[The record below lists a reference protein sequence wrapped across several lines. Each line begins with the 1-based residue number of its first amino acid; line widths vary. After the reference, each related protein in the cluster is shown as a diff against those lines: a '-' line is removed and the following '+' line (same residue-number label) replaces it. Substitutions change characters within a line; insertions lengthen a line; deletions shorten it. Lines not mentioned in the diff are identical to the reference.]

1 MDDER
6 KAFPLRISKSLFD
19 QLKSWADQEMRS
31 VNGQIEYLLREAV
44 RRRTGRESEPG
55 QQPPPAEHDDEARG
69 SES

>member
-19 QLKSWADQEMRS
+19 QVKAWADQEMRS

-44 RRRTGRESEPG
+44 RKRSGRDPEPPSSRPLS
-55 QQPPPAEHDDEARG
+55 QAQDE
-69 SES
+69 

>member
-1 MDDER
+1 MDDDR

-44 RRRTGRESEPG
+44 RRRTGREPENQRRLEENG
-55 QQPPPAEHDDEARG
+55 EATRKQD
-69 SES
+69 S